1 MRLGI
6 FLPQAGGLATPAAV
20 RDVAQAAEALNF
32 DGVWAGDHLV
42 LPLGQR
48 EPYPFNPAGQFPVS
62 AEQPWLAPFTLLA
75 YLAGQTQRI
84 GLGISVCILP
94 YRHPIENAK
103 LAADLD
109 ILSGGRFRFGV
120 GAGWWAEE
128 FEALGV
134 PFAERGARSDE
145 QLEAITALWRDPAPS
160 FAGRYYQF
168 PPVALEPKPVQQPRP
183 PLWVGGNALAA
194 ARRAGRFADAWHPA
208 VYDTPPERAAAGLA
222 VAREA
227 ARAAG
232 RAPEAVTL
240 AMWMPATLTDGASDA
255 VPGWE
260 SGTVS
265 GSPAQLTAI
274 LRTYAAAGA
283 TDTVLVMGGSP
294 ARRVAD
300 IERIG
305 REVMPALA
313 G

>member
-6 FLPQAGGLATPAAV
+6 FLPQAGGLATPAAL
-20 RDVAQAAEALNF
+20 RDVAQAAEGLGF

-62 AEQPWLAPFTLLA
+62 AGQPWLAPFTLLA
-75 YLAGQTQRI
+75 YLAGQTARI

-109 ILSGGRFRFGV
+109 VLSGGRFRFGV

-128 FEALGV
+128 FQALGV
-134 PFAERGARSDE
+134 PFAERGARTDE
-145 QLEAITALWRDPAPS
+145 QLEAIGRLWRESEPA
-160 FAGRYYQF
+160 FAGHYYAF

-183 PLWVGGNALAA
+183 PLWVGGNAFAA
-194 ARRAGRFADAWHPA
+194 ARRAGRYADAWHPA
-208 VYDTPPERAAAGLA
+208 VFGTPPERAAAGLA
-222 VAREA
+222 A
-227 ARAAG
+227 ARVAAEAVG
-232 RAPEAVTL
+232 RDPDAVTL
-240 AMWMPATLTDGASDA
+240 AMWMPAALTDGAGDA
-255 VPGWE
+255 APGWE
-260 SGTVS
+260 SGTVI
-265 GSPAQLTAI
+265 GTPAQLTDT
-274 LRTYAAAGA
+274 LRAYASVGA

-300 IERIG
+300 MERIM
-305 REVMPALA
+305 REVAPALA
-313 G
+313 